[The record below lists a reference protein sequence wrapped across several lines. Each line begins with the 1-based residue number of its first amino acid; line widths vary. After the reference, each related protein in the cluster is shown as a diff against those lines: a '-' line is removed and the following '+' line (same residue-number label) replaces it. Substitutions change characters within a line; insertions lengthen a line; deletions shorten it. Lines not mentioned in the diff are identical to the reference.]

1 MKINLFKWLSI
12 AGSVSALIV
21 FSGCE
26 TMDEAVRAFSGNQ
39 QYIGTS
45 TIEAGL
51 KQALTIGTENAVA
64 QTSKDGGYWNNPSLK
79 IPLPPDLQ
87 KFAESLRGIGLGAQV
102 DDLEK
107 KMNEGAEK
115 AAASAA
121 PIFIGAIDNMTIADA
136 NGILNGVGATATK
149 YLRETTYN
157 QLKTQYSPII
167 GKELEQVGAIKI
179 YNELY
184 QKYNAI
190 PLVPKLDLKL
200 EDYVTEKALGG
211 LFSVIA
217 DGENKIRQDR
227 AARTTDL
234 LKKVFGK

>member
-1 MKINLFKWLSI
+1 M
-12 AGSVSALIV
+12 
-21 FSGCE
+21 
-26 TMDEAVRAFSGNQ
+26 
-39 QYIGTS
+39 
-45 TIEAGL
+45 
-51 KQALTIGTENAVA
+51 
-64 QTSKDGGYWNNPSLK
+64 
-79 IPLPPDLQ
+79 
-87 KFAESLRGIGLGAQV
+87 
-102 DDLEK
+102 
-107 KMNEGAEK
+107 
-115 AAASAA
+115 
-121 PIFIGAIDNMTIADA
+121 
-136 NGILNGVGATATK
+136 
-149 YLRETTYN
+149 RETTYN

-217 DGENKIRQDR
+217 EGENKIRQDR